1 MKISSILDLQKI
13 SNKINKIL
21 SPGDVIL
28 LYGQIGVGK
37 TSFARLLINNYE
49 NEKKLKKSEV
59 LSPTFNI
66 VFEYDIKDF
75 TIEHYDLYRL
85 KDEKEIKNIG
95 LFQNLEQKITSRIN
109 KILLPGDVI
118 FLYGQIGVGKTTF
131 VRLLINNYENE
142 KKLNNSEVL
151 SPTFNIVFEYDIKDF
166 TIEHYDLYRIKN
178 EKELKNIG
186 LFVNLKK
193 NITIVEWPELIKN
206 KPINRIDLFFEY
218 TKDMNERTLTI
229 KTSGRLK
236 DNEF

>member
-13 SNKINKIL
+13 TSRIKKTL
-21 SPGDVIL
+21 LPGDVIF

-37 TSFARLLINNYE
+37 TTFVRLLINNYE

-85 KDEKEIKNIG
+85 KNEKEIKNIG
-95 LFQNLEQKITSRIN
+95 LFE
-109 KILLPGDVI
+109 
-118 FLYGQIGVGKTTF
+118 
-131 VRLLINNYENE
+131 
-142 KKLNNSEVL
+142 
-151 SPTFNIVFEYDIKDF
+151 
-166 TIEHYDLYRIKN
+166 
-178 EKELKNIG
+178 
-186 LFVNLKK
+186 NLKQ

-206 KPINRIDLFFEY
+206 KPINRIDLFFKY
-218 TKDMNERTLTI
+218 TKDMNERTLII

>member
-13 SNKINKIL
+13 TN
-21 SPGDVIL
+21 
-28 LYGQIGVGK
+28 
-37 TSFARLLINNYE
+37 R
-49 NEKKLKKSEV
+49 
-59 LSPTFNI
+59 
-66 VFEYDIKDF
+66 IK
-75 TIEHYDLYRL
+75 
-85 KDEKEIKNIG
+85 
-95 LFQNLEQKITSRIN
+95 

-131 VRLLINNYENE
+131 ARLLINNYENE
-142 KKLNNSEVL
+142 KKLIKSEVL

-178 EKELKNIG
+178 EKDIKNIG
-186 LFVNLKK
+186 LFANLKK
-193 NITIVEWPELIKN
+193 NITIVEWPELIKK

>member
-13 SNKINKIL
+13 TSRINKIL
-21 SPGDVIL
+21 LPGDVIF

-37 TSFARLLINNYE
+37 TTFVRLLVNDYE

-85 KDEKEIKNIG
+85 KNEKEIKNIG
-95 LFQNLEQKITSRIN
+95 LFA
-109 KILLPGDVI
+109 
-118 FLYGQIGVGKTTF
+118 
-131 VRLLINNYENE
+131 
-142 KKLNNSEVL
+142 
-151 SPTFNIVFEYDIKDF
+151 
-166 TIEHYDLYRIKN
+166 
-178 EKELKNIG
+178 
-186 LFVNLKK
+186 NLKQ